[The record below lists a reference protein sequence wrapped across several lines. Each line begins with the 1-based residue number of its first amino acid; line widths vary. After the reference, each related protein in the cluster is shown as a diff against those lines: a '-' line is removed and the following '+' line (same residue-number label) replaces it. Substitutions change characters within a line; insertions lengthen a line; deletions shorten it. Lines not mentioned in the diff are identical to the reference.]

1 MFSDSDIA
9 KKFQMSKTKVSY
21 VINFG
26 LADYFYNSLITL
38 VKKSPFL
45 LLFDESINKILS
57 KEQMDLQ
64 IHFCDDTV
72 GEVLTRYL
80 DSRFVYH
87 PNAVNLCNEIIY
99 AMKNL
104 DQAKMSMLGM
114 DGPNNNWQIFDKLN
128 GEREKHNPS
137 SLHNIGSCGHDS
149 IHGAFK
155 TGMISCGWEINKI
168 MKSMHKLFDKSP
180 ARRDLFISI
189 NSLNTFPKRFVM
201 PFSIFYGEAMNSCY
215 ITITE

>member
-21 VINFG
+21 VIIFG
-26 LADYFYNSLITL
+26 LADYFHNSLIAL
-38 VKKSPFL
+38 VKKSPFYP
-45 LLFDESINKILS
+45 LLFGESLNKVLS

-64 IHFCDDTV
+64 LRFYDDTV

-80 DSRFVYH
+80 DSRFVYR
-87 PNAVNLCNEIIY
+87 PNAVNLCNEIID
-99 AMKNL
+99 AIKNL
-104 DQAKMSMLGM
+104 DQVKISMLGM
-114 DGPNNNWQIFDKLN
+114 DGPNVNWLIFDKLN
-128 GEREKHNPS
+128 GEREKHNHL
-137 SLHNIGSCGHDS
+137 SLYNIGSCGLHS
-149 IHGAFK
+149 IHGAFE

-189 NSLNTFPKRFVM
+189 LS
-201 PFSIFYGEAMNSCY
+201 
-215 ITITE
+215 